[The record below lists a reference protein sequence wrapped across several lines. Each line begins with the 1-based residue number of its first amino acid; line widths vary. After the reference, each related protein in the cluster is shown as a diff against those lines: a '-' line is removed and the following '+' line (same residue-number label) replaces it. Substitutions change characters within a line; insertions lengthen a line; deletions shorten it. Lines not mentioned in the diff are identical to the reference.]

1 MDDQKEKKKLKLAH
15 SPDSDDAF
23 MFWGLATGEVAV
35 EGFEFEHILSDIQSL
50 NQAALAMKYDITAI
64 SLHAYPYVANN
75 YALMNVG
82 ASVGDGYGP
91 IVVSRDPLNLKDLPE
106 LTVAIPGSLTTA
118 ALVLRLAVPG
128 VRTEEVAF
136 DQIGDAVKDG
146 QVDAGVIIHE
156 GQVTWQDEGFHNV
169 VDLGVWWQEQTG
181 LPLPLG
187 ANVIKRE
194 LGEEAIVLIA
204 DGIRKSVA
212 YGLEN
217 RPEAVKYAQDY
228 GRNLIQEKVDQFVG
242 MYVNDFTL
250 DWGRRGRLAVE
261 ELLLRGAEAGI
272 VPKISSIDFVG

>member
-1 MDDQKEKKKLKLAH
+1 
-15 SPDSDDAF
+15 
-23 MFWGLATGEVAV
+23 
-35 EGFEFEHILSDIQSL
+35 
-50 NQAALAMKYDITAI
+50 
-64 SLHAYPYVANN
+64 
-75 YALMNVG
+75 
-82 ASVGDGYGP
+82 
-91 IVVSRDPLNLKDLPE
+91 VS
-106 LTVAIPGSLTTA
+106 VAIPGSLTTA
-118 ALVLRLAVPG
+118 ALVLRLAAPG
-128 VRTEEVAF
+128 VRTEEMAF

-146 QVDAGVIIHE
+146 QVAAGVIIHE
-156 GQVTWQDEGFHNV
+156 GQVTWQEEGFHNV
-169 VDLGVWWQEQTG
+169 VDLGIWWQEQTG

-187 ANVIKRE
+187 ANVIKRD
-194 LGEEAIVLIA
+194 LGEKAMVLIA

-217 RPEAVKYAQDY
+217 RHEAVKYAQDY